1 MPSAYRDGVSYDRI
15 SAPLER
21 IGREVLDRLEL
32 TGAETVLDAGCGSG
46 RVTQALLGRL
56 PHGHVIGVDGS
67 PDLSALQQLAEQE
80 LSSFKRPR
88 EYRVLEQLPR
98 NAMGKV
104 VRKDLAR

>member
-1 MPSAYRDGVSYDRI
+1 VAGVASDEWGE
-15 SAPLER
+15 SVVAF
-21 IGREVLDRLEL
+21 V
-32 TGAETVLDAGCGSG
+32 V
-46 RVTQALLGRL
+46 
-56 PHGHVIGVDGS
+56 GVDGS
-67 PDLSALQQLAEQE
+67 PDLPALQQLAEQE